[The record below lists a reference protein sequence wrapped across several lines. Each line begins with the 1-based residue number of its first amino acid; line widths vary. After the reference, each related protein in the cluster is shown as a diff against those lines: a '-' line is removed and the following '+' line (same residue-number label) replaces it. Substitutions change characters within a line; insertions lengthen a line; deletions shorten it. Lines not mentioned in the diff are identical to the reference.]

1 MMMMTALTS
10 VWRSFCV
17 LSLQPS
23 VSIGNVGQL
32 AIDALL
38 ASTKAQFLS
47 GVHHDAILPVVGQDP
62 LDLKSHR
69 LMTACELYRTDSS
82 LILQLR
88 SGLAQG
94 TRDVF
99 IRDLLAFVKTL
110 KVGRIVVLGS
120 MDSEERL
127 DCQIRGSQ
135 FRFLASKDL
144 KSELE

>member
-1 MMMMTALTS
+1 M
-10 VWRSFCV
+10 
-17 LSLQPS
+17 
-23 VSIGNVGQL
+23 GQL

-38 ASTKAQFLS
+38 ASTKAKFLS
-47 GVHHDAILPVVGQDP
+47 GVHHDAILPVVGCDP
-62 LDLKSHR
+62 LDLKSQR
-69 LMTACELYRTDSS
+69 LMTACELYQMEGK

-88 SGLAQG
+88 SGLG
-94 TRDVF
+94 PGLRDVF
-99 IRDLLAFVKTL
+99 IRDLLAFVAKL

-135 FRFLASKDL
+135 FRFLASKGL